1 MRQRARERGASIP
14 ADMPAA
20 GYTVDG
26 SQGRSALVGLA
37 LVLTSAAG
45 YGSQAIFA
53 RLAYAA
59 GANVATVLLLRFVL
73 AITILWAI
81 LLLGR
86 RGKRAWAA
94 IKQPKRLCAL
104 LALGILFS
112 GNSIAFF
119 TALTYLHTAVV
130 ELLLYLY
137 PGVVLVLSAL
147 FLREQLGPVKIAA
160 LLCALAG
167 SALTVGPLGAVALP
181 GITGGK
187 VALGL
192 VLGVS
197 AALIYATYIV
207 LGNRLAAGTP
217 ADVTA
222 AVSMTGTTLVFVL
235 GALVGDGAT
244 LRLSIHGW
252 LAIGAVALFS
262 TVIAT
267 SFFLAGL
274 ERLGPGRAAILATVE
289 PVVTLILATLILHD
303 PPLWFQVVGGA
314 LILIAVVLAQLAPRR
329 ETRNGNKG
337 VIATDADSR

>member
-1 MRQRARERGASIP
+1 MNQEEHEEGSGIAVDVFTSGRAAAHPHQRAS
-14 ADMPAA
+14 
-20 GYTVDG
+20 
-26 SQGRSALVGLA
+26 LVGLL

-45 YGSQAIFA
+45 YGTQAIFA

-59 GANVATVLLLRFVL
+59 GANVSTVLLLRFVL
-73 AITILWAI
+73 SIAALWAV
-81 LLLGR
+81 LLLGG

-94 IKQPKRLCAL
+94 VKQPRRLFAL
-104 LALGILFS
+104 LALGVLFS

-137 PGVVLVLSAL
+137 PGMVLILSAI
-147 FLREQLGPVKIAA
+147 FLHERLGVTKLLA

-181 GITGGK
+181 GVTGGK

-192 VLGVS
+192 ALGLG

-207 LGNRLAAGTP
+207 IGNRLAAGTP
-217 ADVTA
+217 ADITA

-244 LRLSIHGW
+244 LRLSSDGW
-252 LAIGAVALFS
+252 LAIGGVALFS

-274 ERLGPGRAAILATVE
+274 ARLGPSRAAILATVE
-289 PVVTLILATLILHD
+289 PVVTLFLATVVLHD

-314 LILIAVVLAQLAPRR
+314 LILLAVVLAQLAPR
-329 ETRNGNKG
+329 
-337 VIATDADSR
+337 SRARLTKA

>member
-1 MRQRARERGASIP
+1 MQPIERAGGAAIPSAASGVERMAGGQRRNS
-14 ADMPAA
+14 
-20 GYTVDG
+20 
-26 SQGRSALVGLA
+26 LVGLA

-59 GANVATVLLLRFVL
+59 GANVPTVLLLRFVL
-73 AITILWAI
+73 AVAILWPI
-81 LLLGR
+81 LLISG
-86 RGKRAWAA
+86 RGKHAWAA
-94 IKQPKRLCAL
+94 IRQPKRLLSL
-104 LALGILFS
+104 LALGVIFS

-137 PGVVLVLSAL
+137 PGVVLALSAI
-147 FLREQLGPVKIAA
+147 FLHERLGLMKLAA

-181 GITGGK
+181 GVSGGK

-192 VLGVS
+192 ALGAS
-197 AALIYATYIV
+197 TALVYAIYIMI
-207 LGNRLAAGTP
+207 GNRLSAGTP

-222 AVSMTGTTLVFVL
+222 AVSMTGTMLVFAL
-235 GALVGDGAT
+235 GALAGDGAT
-244 LRLSIHGW
+244 LRLAPGGW
-252 LAIGAVALFS
+252 AAIGGVALFS

-274 ERLGPGRAAILATVE
+274 ERLGPSRAAILATVE
-289 PVVTLILATLILHD
+289 PVVTLVLATVVLHD
-303 PPLWFQVVGGA
+303 PPLWFQVIGGA
-314 LILIAVVLAQLAPRR
+314 LILIAVVLAQFTPRR
-329 ETRNGNKG
+329 EPRG
-337 VIATDADSR
+337 AEQ

>member
-1 MRQRARERGASIP
+1 MHQGEREEGASIV
-14 ADMPAA
+14 AD
-20 GYTVDG
+20 V
-26 SQGRSALVGLA
+26 SISGRAEVQAHQRGALVGLL

-45 YGSQAIFA
+45 YGTQAIFA

-73 AITILWAI
+73 SIAVVWGV
-81 LLLGR
+81 LLLSGR
-86 RGKRAWAA
+86 GQRAWAA
-94 IKQPKRLCAL
+94 IKQPGRLFAL
-104 LALGILFS
+104 LALGVLFS

-137 PGVVLVLSAL
+137 PGIVLILSAI
-147 FLREQLGPVKIAA
+147 FLRERLGVLRLLA

-181 GITGGK
+181 GVTGGK

-192 VLGVS
+192 ALGLS

-207 LGNRLAAGTP
+207 IGNRLAAGTP
-217 ADVTA
+217 ADITA

-235 GALVGDGAT
+235 GALAGDGAT
-244 LRLSIHGW
+244 LYLPLDGW
-252 LAIGAVALFS
+252 LAIGGVALFS

-274 ERLGPGRAAILATVE
+274 ERLGPSRAAILATVE
-289 PVVTLILATLILHD
+289 PVVTLVLATVVLHD
-303 PPLWFQVVGGA
+303 PPRWFQVVGGA
-314 LILIAVVLAQLAPRR
+314 LILVAVVLAQLAPR
-329 ETRNGNKG
+329 
-337 VIATDADSR
+337 SRARLVKE

>member
-1 MRQRARERGASIP
+1 MSEDSDTFQKSASAPPSVSAAKPLATGAP
-14 ADMPAA
+14 RRKAA
-20 GYTVDG
+20 
-26 SQGRSALVGLA
+26 VGLA
-37 LVLTSAAG
+37 LILTSAAG

-59 GANVATVLLLRFVL
+59 GAHVSTVLLWRFVMSL
-73 AITILWAI
+73 AVLWPV
-81 LLLGR
+81 LLLSR
-86 RGKRAWAA
+86 RGKHAWAA
-94 IKQPKRLCAL
+94 IKQPRRLLSL

-137 PGVVLVLSAL
+137 PGVVLVLSAI
-147 FLREQLGPVKIAA
+147 FLRERLGLMKLLA
-160 LLCALAG
+160 LLCAVAG

-181 GITGGK
+181 GVTGGK
-187 VALGL
+187 VLLGLALGL
-192 VLGVS
+192 S

-207 LGNRLAAGTP
+207 IGNRLAAGTP

-235 GALVGDGAT
+235 GALLGDGAT
-244 LRLSIHGW
+244 LRLSVNGW
-252 LAIGAVALFS
+252 LAIGGVALFS

-274 ERLGPGRAAILATVE
+274 ERLGPSRAAILATVE
-289 PVVTLILATLILHD
+289 PVVTLILATLVLHD
-303 PPLWFQVVGGA
+303 PPLWFQVVGGG
-314 LILIAVVLAQLAPRR
+314 LILVAVVLAQLAPRQ
-329 ETRNGNKG
+329 
-337 VIATDADSR
+337 TDAHG

>member
-1 MRQRARERGASIP
+1 MSDESFQDGVSTPLETAV
-14 ADMPAA
+14 A
-20 GYTVDG
+20 GPEATSVP
-26 SQGRSALVGLA
+26 RSNALVGLA
-37 LVLTSAAG
+37 LILTSAAG

-59 GANVATVLLLRFVL
+59 GANVSTVLLLRFVMAL
-73 AITILWAI
+73 AVLWPV

-86 RGKRAWAA
+86 RGKHAWAA
-94 IKQPKRLCAL
+94 IKRPRRLFSL

-137 PGVVLVLSAL
+137 PGVVLILSAL
-147 FLREQLGPVKIAA
+147 FLHERLNLMKVLA
-160 LLCALAG
+160 LLCAVAG

-181 GITGGK
+181 GVTGGK
-187 VALGL
+187 VLLGLALGL
-192 VLGVS
+192 S

-207 LGNRLAAGTP
+207 IGNRLAAGTP

-244 LRLSIHGW
+244 LRLSVDGW
-252 LAIGAVALFS
+252 FAIGGVALFS

-274 ERLGPGRAAILATVE
+274 ERLGPSRAAILATVE
-289 PVVTLILATLILHD
+289 PVVTLVLATLVLHD
-303 PPLWFQVVGGA
+303 PPLWFQVVGGG
-314 LILIAVVLAQLAPRR
+314 LILLAVVLAQLAPRR
-329 ETRNGNKG
+329 VGTPG
-337 VIATDADSR
+337 

>member
-1 MRQRARERGASIP
+1 MSQEEQEGSAPIASAAPGIERAEVSL
-14 ADMPAA
+14 
-20 GYTVDG
+20 
-26 SQGRSALVGLA
+26 QGRGALVGLV
-37 LVLTSAAG
+37 LILTSAAG

-53 RLAYAA
+53 RLAYEA
-59 GANVATVLLLRFVL
+59 GANVSTVLLLRFILALAVL
-73 AITILWAI
+73 WPV
-81 LLLGR
+81 LLLSG
-86 RGKRAWAA
+86 RGKHAWAA
-94 IKQPKRLCAL
+94 IKRPKRLLSL
-104 LALGILFS
+104 LALGVLFS

-147 FLREQLGPVKIAA
+147 FLHEQLGLTKLLA

-192 VLGVS
+192 GLGLS

-207 LGNRLAAGTP
+207 IGNRLAAGTP

-222 AVSMTGTTLVFVL
+222 AVSMTGTALVFAI
-235 GALVGDGAT
+235 GALAGDGAV
-244 LRLSIHGW
+244 LRLSAGGW
-252 LAIGAVALFS
+252 LAIGGVALFS

-274 ERLGPGRAAILATVE
+274 ERLGASRAAILATVE
-289 PVVTLILATLILHD
+289 PVVTLILATLVLHD

-314 LILIAVVLAQLAPRR
+314 LILVAVVLAQLAPRAEAPRPAR
-329 ETRNGNKG
+329 ET
-337 VIATDADSR
+337 

>member
-1 MRQRARERGASIP
+1 MKQLKRQGSVLAQPGTPGGEAGAPRRG
-14 ADMPAA
+14 
-20 GYTVDG
+20 
-26 SQGRSALVGLA
+26 ALVGSA

-45 YGSQAIFA
+45 YGTQAIFA

-73 AITILWAI
+73 ALAVLWPV
-81 LLLGR
+81 LLLGG
-86 RGKRAWAA
+86 RGKHAWAA
-94 IKQPKRLCAL
+94 VKQPKRLLPL
-104 LALGILFS
+104 LALGVLFS

-147 FLREQLGPVKIAA
+147 FLHERLGPIKIAA
-160 LLCALAG
+160 LLCAVAG

-181 GITGGK
+181 GVTGGK

-192 VLGVS
+192 ALGLG

-207 LGNRLAAGTP
+207 IGNRLSAGTP
-217 ADVTA
+217 SDVTA

-235 GALVGDGAT
+235 GTLVGDGAT
-244 LRLSIHGW
+244 LRLSMNGW
-252 LAIGAVALFS
+252 AAIGAVALFS

-267 SFFLAGL
+267 TFFLAGL
-274 ERLGPGRAAILATVE
+274 ERLGPSRAAILATVE
-289 PVVTLILATLILHD
+289 PVVTLVLAALVLRD
-303 PPLWFQVVGGA
+303 PPRWFQIVGGA
-314 LILIAVVLAQLAPRR
+314 LILVAVVLAQLAPRTSER
-329 ETRNGNKG
+329 LAE
-337 VIATDADSR
+337 